1 MKKPGKKSIAEEME
15 ILRQR
20 REERKNREEKRV
32 NPQFISNNDTGKT
45 MDADYEKMIR
55 KKKIEIYQN
64 KPALH
69 TTSDKTKISV
79 LVRKRPLSKKEMQNG
94 EIDCVSVINP
104 KIIVHECKIKIDGIT
119 KYLEDHEFYFDNTFG
134 EDSETE
140 NIYDCSVGPMIDFVL
155 NKGIVTCFAYGQ
167 TGSGK
172 TYTMKGI
179 QNLAIESLFSELNK
193 RNKNFNL
200 YISFFEIYG
209 GRLFDLLNNKA
220 KLQVLDNKN
229 GKVQIFGLQEIP
241 ADNPEDMTY
250 IIDQANAIR
259 TTHNTVT
266 NETSSRSHAIC
277 NIVIKED
284 GANEVYGKLSLVDLA
299 GSERA
304 QETQSNNRQRRAEGA
319 EINKSLLALKECIR
333 ALDARK
339 SSGNNEIHVPFRA
352 SKLTHVLRDSFI
364 SKSDKCKIIMISCV
378 SPCYTSSNHTINTL
392 RYSDRLKEKT
402 STMQKINNINNNNQN
417 RPRNKSH
424 YSSSN
429 REQSNKMLKKEK
441 EKELDKSNP
450 DLKDPINMNV
460 FDVRDDILNDINF
473 DDKMILD
480 DDILDRDL
488 PSNKIKDEKIEE
500 DLENNE
506 NDIDDLLYL
515 KKTVSKEGKYISDE
529 FIKYQ
534 LLTEKIVED
543 EDDIVSTHM
552 NVIKDDAKI
561 LTEEG
566 ELITKIKGINSDL
579 NEEFTMD
586 EYLNRLEMIIDKKI
600 NMYSDLKDKLDIYK
614 EHIKE
619 EDEMRKKNPKLFVE
633 TADL

>member
-55 KKKIEIYQN
+55 KKKTEIYQN

-220 KLQVLDNKN
+220 KLQVLDDKN

-460 FDVRDDILNDINF
+460 FDVKDDILNDINF
-473 DDKMILD
+473 DDKMIFD

-488 PSNKIKDEKIEE
+488 PKIKDEKIEE
-500 DLENNE
+500 DLEN

>member
-1 MKKPGKKSIAEEME
+1 MMKKPGKKSIAEEME

-55 KKKIEIYQN
+55 KKKTEIYQN

-220 KLQVLDNKN
+220 KLQVLDDKN

-284 GANEVYGKLSLVDLA
+284 GSNEVYGKLSLVDLA

-339 SSGNNEIHVPFRA
+339 SSGNSDIHVPFRA

-402 STMQKINNINNNNQN
+402 STMQKINNLNNNNQN

-429 REQSNKMLKKEK
+429 REQNNKMLKKEK

-460 FDVRDDILNDINF
+460 FDVKDDILNDINF
-473 DDKMILD
+473 DDKMIFD

-488 PSNKIKDEKIEE
+488 PKIKDEKIEE
-500 DLENNE
+500 DLEN

>member
-220 KLQVLDNKN
+220 KLQVLDDKN

-429 REQSNKMLKKEK
+429 REQNNKMLKKEK

-460 FDVRDDILNDINF
+460 FDVKDDILNDINF
-473 DDKMILD
+473 DDKMIFD

-488 PSNKIKDEKIEE
+488 PKIKDEKIEE

>member
-220 KLQVLDNKN
+220 KLQVLDDKN

-429 REQSNKMLKKEK
+429 REQSNKMLKKDK

-473 DDKMILD
+473 DDKMIFD

-488 PSNKIKDEKIEE
+488 PKIKDEKIEE
-500 DLENNE
+500 DLEN

-600 NMYSDLKDKLDIYK
+600 NMYYDLKDKLDIYK

-619 EDEMRKKNPKLFVE
+619 EDEMRKKNPKFFVE

>member
-220 KLQVLDNKN
+220 KLQVLDDKN

-424 YSSSN
+424 YSSRD
-429 REQSNKMLKKEK
+429 REQNNKMLKK

-488 PSNKIKDEKIEE
+488 PKIKDEKIEE
-500 DLENNE
+500 DLEN

>member
-20 REERKNREEKRV
+20 REERKNREEKRA
-32 NPQFISNNDTGKT
+32 NPQFIPNNEVGKT

-55 KKKIEIYQN
+55 KKKTEIYQN

-69 TTSDKTKISV
+69 TTSDKSKISV
-79 LVRKRPLSKKEMQNG
+79 IVRKRPLSKKEMQNG
-94 EIDCVSVINP
+94 EIDCVSVLNP

-134 EDSETE
+134 EDSMTE
-140 NIYDCSVGPMIDFVL
+140 DIYDCSIGPMIDFVL
-155 NKGIVTCFAYGQ
+155 SKGIVTCFAYGQ

-179 QNLAIESLFSELNK
+179 QNLAIESLFSELSN

-220 KLQVLDNKN
+220 KLQVLDDKN

-241 ADNPEDMTY
+241 ADNPQDMTY
-250 IIDQANAIR
+250 IIEQANAIR

-277 NIVIKED
+277 NIIIKED
-284 GANEVYGKLSLVDLA
+284 GSNDVYGKLSLVDLA

-339 SSGNNEIHVPFRA
+339 SSGNNDIHVPFRA

-378 SPCYTSSNHTINTL
+378 NPCYTSSNHSINTL

-402 STMQKINNINNNNQN
+402 SSMQKINNINNNNNQN

-429 REQSNKMLKKEK
+429 REQNNKMLKKDK
-441 EKELDKSNP
+441 EKVVDKSNP
-450 DLKDPINMNV
+450 DLKDANILNV
-460 FDVRDDILNDINF
+460 FDVRDDILNDINL
-473 DDKMILD
+473 DDKMIFD
-480 DDILDRDL
+480 EDILD
-488 PSNKIKDEKIEE
+488 NKANEDEKIDE

-506 NDIDDLLYL
+506 HDIDDLLYL

-566 ELITKIKGINSDL
+566 ELITKIKGINSEL

-600 NMYSDLKDKLDIYK
+600 NMYSELKDKLDIYK